1 MRDGFVTASRKQH
14 FIEELKQLYTQAI
27 GSARQAEMRAAQAS
41 DEIQK
46 EARRKDDAKG
56 AVEAGR
62 LAVGH
67 RRRRQRETR
76 ELETLIAF
84 AAGGVRSFRR
94 ADAVGLGAFVD
105 VSVDGDDGSEERTLF
120 VLPVGAGRE
129 LTGPGGDGFVQVIT
143 PASPVGKAL
152 LGTHIGDIVEVVI
165 DGRDKEWEL
174 LDLA

>member
-1 MRDGFVTASRKQH
+1 MTSPRKQH
-14 FIEELKQLYTQAI
+14 FIEELKKLYTEAI
-27 GSARQAEMRAAQAS
+27 GSARLAETRAADAS
-41 DEIQK
+41 DEIHR
-46 EARRKDDAKG
+46 EARSKEDAKG

-67 RRRRQRETR
+67 RRRRQRGTR

-84 AAGGVRSFRR
+84 AAGGIRNFRR
-94 ADAVGLGAFVD
+94 QDTAGIGAFVD
-105 VSVDGDDGSEERTLF
+105 VRIESEEGAEERTLF

-129 LTGPGGDGFVQVIT
+129 LTGPGGDGFVHVVT

-152 LGTHIGDIVEVVI
+152 LGTRIGDVVEVVI
-165 DGRDKEWEL
+165 DGRDREWEV